1 MGAGAHPTPAQQL
14 EQLLARAQNPFD
26 IPDTTLVRLSGA
38 VLVHTELCGRRHR
51 TVPLPALRC
60 SSHRHTFLLSDGGTV
75 TLWELRYDTPSAG
88 GEVRRFYEIYA
99 THRQL
104 RRSEQ
109 RAHLRMADGRPPETD
124 QGAGGAAHAP
134 AREHGGHPTESADG
148 TSPLSVPPD
157 FVLAA
162 EHPREREYTGRDA
175 PDHLRRLMRRAEN
188 PDHPGEEVLDT
199 LSTALG
205 YDILHVPKPHG
216 VSREFHVWC
225 SVYAHVFALPDGSRG
240 SLYELEHNLSPTG
253 RLICEVYQ
261 EESAADRAA
270 DRRARELGIGP

>member
-1 MGAGAHPTPAQQL
+1 MGAEAHPTPAQQL

-26 IPDTTLVRLSGA
+26 IPDSTLARLSGA

-51 TVPLPALRC
+51 TAPLPALRC
-60 SSHRHTFLLSDGGTV
+60 SSHRHTFLLADGDTV
-75 TLWELRYDTPSAG
+75 TLWELRYDTPSS
-88 GEVRRFYEIYA
+88 GEGVRRLYETYA
-99 THRQL
+99 THGQL
-104 RRSEQ
+104 RRAEQ
-109 RAHLRMADGRPPETD
+109 RVHQRMAGGPPRTTR
-124 QGAGGAAHAP
+124 GTGTAP
-134 AREHGGHPTESADG
+134 HPPTREPGGHQTPGADG
-148 TSPLSVPPD
+148 ASPLSVPPD

-162 EHPREREYTGRDA
+162 EHPQEREYTGRDA

-188 PDHPGEEVLDT
+188 PDRPGDEVVDT
-199 LSTALG
+199 LATALG

-225 SVYAHVFALPDGSRG
+225 SVYAHVFDLPDGSRS

-253 RLICEVYQ
+253 RLVCEVYRD
-261 EESAADRAA
+261 ETAADRAA